1 MTQIVEEGKGF
12 SGRERTGYGV
22 LAVGWGKE

>member
-12 SGRERTGYGV
+12 SGREHTGDGALV
-22 LAVGWGKE
+22 FGWGKE